1 MAQDTRFTATATT
14 PPSNPSPIMREALPA
29 AESATAFATTAGL
42 HRYTN
47 RRCSCAEL
55 HRRTSD
61 GRELLQPLRRSDAPT
76 SLSVFFPRN
85 KL

>member
-1 MAQDTRFTATATT
+1 MALDTRFTVAATT
-14 PPSNPSPIMREALPA
+14 PPSNPSPIVREALPA
-29 AESATAFATTAGL
+29 AGSATAFATTAGL

-47 RRCSCAEL
+47 RRYPCAEL

-76 SLSVFFPRN
+76 SLSVSFSRS